1 MKATWRAS
9 VSELRLQWLPSD
21 QAELS
26 ESLLV
31 RSDASSPLPERS
43 LSVSDD
49 SLSLHPEAHVTHCQ
63 PQASVPG
70 SHHPTPLS
78 TLCKT
83 LGAHFSVWPFG
94 EELQLQGTPIT
105 EKRCRARMGACI
117 TSQRRTQSRGTP
129 PAGDHRPAGARATGC
144 AASTAPHQPRAQ
156 GRASSLLAST

>member
-9 VSELRLQWLPSD
+9 VSELRLQWLLSD

-31 RSDASSPLPERS
+31 RSDASSPLPERI

-49 SLSLHPEAHVTHCQ
+49 SLSLHPEAHVIHCK
-63 PQASVPG
+63 PCASMPG

-83 LGAHFSVWPFG
+83 LEVHFS
-94 EELQLQGTPIT
+94 
-105 EKRCRARMGACI
+105 A
-117 TSQRRTQSRGTP
+117 
-129 PAGDHRPAGARATGC
+129 
-144 AASTAPHQPRAQ
+144 
-156 GRASSLLAST
+156 